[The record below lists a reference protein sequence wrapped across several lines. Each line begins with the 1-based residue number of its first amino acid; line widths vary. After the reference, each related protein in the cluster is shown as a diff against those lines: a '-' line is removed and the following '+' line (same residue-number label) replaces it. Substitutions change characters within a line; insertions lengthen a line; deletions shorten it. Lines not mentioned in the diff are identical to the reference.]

1 MGKIVKIIIAVFL
14 VLAILLTVS
23 LAIAAAIFNELLLIY
38 QCSVISAH
46 LLLITILVYNVVDL
60 DTKSVKG
67 DKE

>member
-1 MGKIVKIIIAVFL
+1 MGKIVKITIAIFL

-46 LLLITILVYNVVDL
+46 LLLITILAYNVIDL
-60 DTKSVKG
+60 DTNTKG